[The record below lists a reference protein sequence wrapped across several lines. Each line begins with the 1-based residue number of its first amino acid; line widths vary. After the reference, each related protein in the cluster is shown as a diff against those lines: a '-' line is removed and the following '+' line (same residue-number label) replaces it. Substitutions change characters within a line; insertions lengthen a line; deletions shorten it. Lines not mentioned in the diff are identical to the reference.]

1 MDLVGADADADAGAV
16 VLAVL
21 RATGDRLDELQPAAI
36 ADEPDAVHKLRTTV
50 RRLRSVLAA
59 YGPLFDVSKADEVGR
74 RYRDLGRRL
83 GTVRDLEVRLLVA
96 EEALQVA
103 AASAAFDPAVLGRV
117 SAGIVAETAAA
128 HHLAHQ
134 GFVEHQQRSEAA
146 RRRAALDELLTGV
159 PATPLA
165 GAAARPVL
173 GAFLAHEA
181 RRAVARASE
190 VDAVSAPAQLHGVR
204 RACRRLRYAAE
215 ALADG
220 PGETLGAPALRLA
233 AAGQGIQDL
242 LGAHR
247 DQMLFAEY
255 LRSSATDAAGPW
267 REPGVLEQL
276 ADAAEGRAAARIADL
291 DPAVREL
298 RRAERDWLSL

>member
-1 MDLVGADADADAGAV
+1 MDLVGADADAGAV
-16 VLAVL
+16 VLARL
-21 RATGDRLDELQPAAI
+21 RATGDRLDELQPAAM

-59 YGPLFDVSKADEVGR
+59 YGPLFDVSKADEVSR
-74 RYRDLGRRL
+74 RYRELGRRL

-96 EEALQVA
+96 EEALHLA
-103 AASAAFDPAVLGRV
+103 AASTAFDPAALERV
-117 SAGIVAETAAA
+117 SAGIVEETAAS
-128 HHLAHQ
+128 HHLAHRA
-134 GFVEHQQRSEAA
+134 FAEHQQGPEAA
-146 RRRAALDELLTGV
+146 RRRAALDELLAAV
-159 PATPLA
+159 PATRFA

-190 VDAVSAPAQLHGVR
+190 VDAASAPAQLHGVR

-220 PGETLGAPALRLA
+220 PGETFGAPALRLA
-233 AAGQGIQDL
+233 AAGQGVQDL

-255 LRSSATDAAGPW
+255 LRGSAIAAVGS
-267 REPGVLEQL
+267 RGEPRALEQL
-276 ADAAEGRAAARIADL
+276 ADAAERRAAEQIADL
-291 DPAVREL
+291 GAAVREL

>member
-1 MDLVGADADADAGAV
+1 MDLVDADGDAGAV

-21 RATGDRLDELQPAAI
+21 RATGERLDELQPAAV
-36 ADEPDAVHKLRTTV
+36 ADEPDAVHRLRTTV

-59 YGPLFDVSKADEVGR
+59 YGPLFDVSKADEVSR
-74 RYRDLGRRL
+74 RYRELGRRL

-96 EEALQVA
+96 EEALQLA
-103 AASAAFDPAVLGRV
+103 AASADFDPAELGRV
-117 SAGIVAETAAA
+117 AAGIVAETAAA

-134 GFVEHQQRSEAA
+134 GFVEHQRRPEAD
-146 RRRAALDELLTGV
+146 RRRATLDELLSAAPSTR
-159 PATPLA
+159 LA

-190 VDAVSAPAQLHGVR
+190 ADAASTPAQLHGVR

-215 ALADG
+215 ALGDG

-255 LRSSATDAAGPW
+255 LRSSATASV
-267 REPGVLEQL
+267 EPGGEPRALEQL
-276 ADAAEGRAAARIADL
+276 AEAAEERAAERIADL
-291 DPAVREL
+291 SDAVREL

>member
-1 MDLVGADADADAGAV
+1 MDLVGADADAGAV

-21 RATGDRLDELQPAAI
+21 RAIGDRFDELEPAAM

-59 YGPLFDVSKADEVGR
+59 YGPLFDVSKADEVSR
-74 RYRDLGRRL
+74 RYRELGRRL

-96 EEALQVA
+96 EEALQLA
-103 AASAAFDPAVLGRV
+103 AASATFDPAVLERV

-128 HHLAHQ
+128 HHLAHH
-134 GFVEHQQRSEAA
+134 GFVEHQQRPEAA
-146 RRRAALDELLTGV
+146 RRRAALDELLAAV
-159 PATPLA
+159 PSSRLA
-165 GAAARPVL
+165 GGAVGPVL
-173 GAFLAHEA
+173 GTFLAHEA

-190 VDAVSAPAQLHGVR
+190 VDAESAPAQLHGVR

-215 ALADG
+215 ALVDG
-220 PGETLGAPALRLA
+220 PGEAFGTPALRLA

-255 LRSSATDAAGPW
+255 LRSSATAAAVPW
-267 REPGVLEQL
+267 REPGALEQL
-276 ADAAEGRAAARIADL
+276 ADAAEERATERISDL
-291 DPAVREL
+291 DLAVREL
-298 RRAERDWLSL
+298 RSAERDWLSL